1 MPRIIEPQT
10 RFIQHYCLM
19 HLERKRLTFDN
30 YMQTMTSS
38 ETKRPSSDTKE
49 HEQSSELETASES
62 EASVLS
68 PLLLPHSQCY
78 TVCGTSERCPNRPK
92 SYFSLKSTTPFI
104 TPHPPLP
111 LPTSPLFMCRVW
123 HRIVLMCLLEK
134 ASPPSPRPPF
144 LPSHIPSLFPL
155 IVLSIL
161 PFLQSSVSVFLSHNY
176 CQFPLQKSNQPR
188 LRRNNQ
194 VNYRKNNPRSTR

>member
-10 RFIQHYCLM
+10 RFIQHFCLM
-19 HLERKRLTFDN
+19 HVERKRMTFDD

-68 PLLLPHSQCY
+68 PLLLPRSQCCS
-78 TVCGTSERCPNRPK
+78 VCGTSERCPNRPK
-92 SYFSLKSTTPFI
+92 SYSSLKSTTPFI
-104 TPHPPLP
+104 TPLPPLP

-123 HRIVLMCLLEK
+123 RRIVLTCLLEK
-134 ASPPSPRPPF
+134 ASPPSPCPLF
-144 LPSHIPSLFPL
+144 LPSQMLRL
-155 IVLSIL
+155 NVLSIL
-161 PFLQSSVSVFLSHNY
+161 PFLQSPVSVFLSHSRSR
-176 CQFPLQKSNQPR
+176 FPLQESNQPR
-188 LRRNNQ
+188 LRRNSQ
-194 VNYRKNNPRSTR
+194 FLHRRSNPRSTQ

>member
-19 HLERKRLTFDN
+19 HLERKRLTFDD

-38 ETKRPSSDTKE
+38 ETKRLTSDTKE

-78 TVCGTSERCPNRPK
+78 TVCGTSERCLNRPK
-92 SYFSLKSTTPFI
+92 SYSSLKSTTPFI
-104 TPHPPLP
+104 TPHPPRP

-123 HRIVLMCLLEK
+123 RRIVLMCLLEK

-144 LPSHIPSLFPL
+144 LHSQIPSLFPL
-155 IVLSIL
+155 IVLSTL
-161 PFLQSSVSVFLSHNY
+161 PFLQSPVSVFLSHDY
-176 CQFPLQKSNQPR
+176 SQFPLQESN
-188 LRRNNQ
+188 
-194 VNYRKNNPRSTR
+194 